1 MTAAAHAYVTA
12 VDSVAD
18 LLARPE
24 VAAAWESPS
33 ALAEWTVGGL
43 AGHLAGQA
51 IVTVDRL
58 QEEPGTDPIA
68 IDEHY
73 RRAAWVTAEVDDEV
87 SAGIRASGDRTAAVG
102 VEALLSQAREAR
114 AVLPALL
121 DATAPGR
128 PVLIPWQGWS
138 LARDDFLVTRMMEI
152 TVHSDDLAA
161 SVGVTAPTLPDDV
174 LGPVMGLLT
183 RLAVRRHGQSAV
195 VTALTRAER
204 APAAINAF

>member
-1 MTAAAHAYVTA
+1 MAAYLLA

-24 VAAAWESPS
+24 VATAWESPS
-33 ALAEWTVGGL
+33 ALAEWTVGGV

-87 SAGIRASGDRTAAVG
+87 SAGIRASGDRTAAAG
-102 VEALLSQAREAR
+102 ADALLSQVTEAR
-114 AVLPALL
+114 ALLPELL
-121 DATAPGR
+121 DATAPDR
-128 PVLIPWQGWS
+128 QVLILWQGWS
-138 LARDDFLVTRMMEI
+138 LPRDDFLVTRMMEI
-152 TVHSDDLAA
+152 
-161 SVGVTAPTLPDDV
+161 
-174 LGPVMGLLT
+174 
-183 RLAVRRHGQSAV
+183 
-195 VTALTRAER
+195 
-204 APAAINAF
+204 